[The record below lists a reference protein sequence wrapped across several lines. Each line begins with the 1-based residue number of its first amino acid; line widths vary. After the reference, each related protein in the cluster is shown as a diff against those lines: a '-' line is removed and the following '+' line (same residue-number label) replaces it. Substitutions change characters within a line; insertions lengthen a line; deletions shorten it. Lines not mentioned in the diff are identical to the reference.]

1 MKADKLMELS
11 LNYSFAKGD
20 TEGAA
25 KHAIDEALR
34 SGGLPSGVLKEWLEG
49 TICRVIL
56 HVQEG
61 SHNPEDW
68 TKWAEDWRLD
78 RDRSALEAGLVADTL
93 SLWASQASN
102 DATRWAL
109 QSGRHIARAA
119 EWLDRAIEGEQDHAA
134 LVLKCAVYAMGYAA
148 GAKVEGTQEQRHAAR
163 DAAWSLETEQQYD
176 SLLDILQK
184 QEESISDKLFNAAE
198 TNLER
203 AVAEMAGERGE
214 DCAAFVKDVLSGGC
228 ANGTVGEL
236 IYYED
241 TVAFYQKHKK
251 EIQKLVTELMR
262 ECGEDSPMG
271 LFGDRFDSADPF
283 CEDVENQNLLAWF
296 GFEEALRTL
305 ANRIELDI

>member
-11 LNYSFAKGD
+11 LNYGFAKGD

-25 KHAIDEALR
+25 KHAINEALR
-34 SGGLPSGVLKEWLEG
+34 SGGLPGDVLKEWLEG

-109 QSGRHIARAA
+109 LSDRHIARAA

-134 LVLKCAVYAMGYAA
+134 LVLECAVYAMGYAA

-163 DAAWSLETEQQYD
+163 NAAWSLETEQQYN
-176 SLLDILQK
+176 SLLNILQK
-184 QEESISDKLFNAAE
+184 QEESTSDKLVNAAE
-198 TNLER
+198 TDLER

-214 DCAAFVKDVLSGGC
+214 DCTDFVKDVLSGGC
-228 ANGTVGEL
+228 INGTVGEL
-236 IYYED
+236 IYTEEC
-241 TVAFYQKHKK
+241 VAFYRKHKK
-251 EIQKLVTELMR
+251 DIQKLVTELMSD
-262 ECGEDSPMG
+262 CGEDSMKG
-271 LFGDRFDSADPF
+271 LFGDKFDSEDPF
-283 CEDVENQNLLAWF
+283 CEEDENQNLLAWF
-296 GFEEALRTL
+296 GFEEALRQL
-305 ANRIELDI
+305 ADRIELDI